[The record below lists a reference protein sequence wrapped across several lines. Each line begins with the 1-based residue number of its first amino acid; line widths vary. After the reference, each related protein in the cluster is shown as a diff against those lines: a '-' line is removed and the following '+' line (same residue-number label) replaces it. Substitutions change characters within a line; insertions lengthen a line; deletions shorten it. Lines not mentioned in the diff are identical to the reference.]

1 MNWKD
6 KAEAR
11 FNSLRTPETLI
22 AIPVPQLDLTVYYW
36 KAMNLEESREIYAA
50 LKSRGENG
58 SADLEAMA
66 TMLIV
71 RARDKDGN
79 KLFSKAERLWL
90 MRHILAEDIAFI
102 ASQMETGSG
111 GIEEAEK
118 NS

>member
-11 FNSLRTPETLI
+11 FSALRTPDTLV

-50 LKSRGENG
+50 LKSRGENA

-79 KLFSKAERLWL
+79 KLFTKAERLWL

-102 ASQMETGSG
+102 ASQMETGAD